1 MTEKKTRIIIPRDG
15 IASGETGP
23 RAIYDPVS
31 SKMLSQL
38 GTTKTNRASHVEP
51 GSGLS
56 AGALLVMANDF
67 KQHVLIDNRPYLLGA
82 NGPIPNL
89 SIKSEFASHW
99 FADMTPC
106 GHNVVLGPYP
116 PDARDTALA
125 EEVKWLHAHNIPVG
139 VSG

>member
-1 MTEKKTRIIIPRDG
+1 MTTEKKISVIIPRDG
-15 IASGETGP
+15 IATGETGP
-23 RAIYDPVS
+23 RAIYDEIS
-31 SKMLSQL
+31 SKLLSTL
-38 GTTKTNRASHVEP
+38 GKTETRRASHVEP

-56 AGALLVMANDF
+56 AEALLIMANDF
-67 KQHVLIDNRPYLLGA
+67 KQHVLVDNRPYLIAA

-89 SIKSEFASHW
+89 SIKPEFASHW

-125 EEVKWLHAHNIPVG
+125 AEVAWLQEHKIPVG
-139 VSG
+139 KT